1 MCHILYHHCERI
13 HLSPPLPTVENHSQ
27 KFNQLF
33 KKLNAGARVLLSIRW
48 NAVGV
53 VFHVTGNLYLFLCA
67 LPIRVL
73 CLLVFWFG
81 GVLLFF

>member
-1 MCHILYHHCERI
+1 M
-13 HLSPPLPTVENHSQ
+13 ENHSQ

-81 GVLLFF
+81 GGSFVFLVLGGFICLERTSCL